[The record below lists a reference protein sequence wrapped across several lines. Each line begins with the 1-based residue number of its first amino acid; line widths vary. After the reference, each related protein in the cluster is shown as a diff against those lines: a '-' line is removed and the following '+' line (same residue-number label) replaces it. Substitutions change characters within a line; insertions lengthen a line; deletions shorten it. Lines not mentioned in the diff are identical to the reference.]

1 MAEALRTAVYRIM
14 LGTCMSLEIFVVV
27 ALHSENVL
35 YAENGVE
42 IWILAI

>member
-1 MAEALRTAVYRIM
+1 VTEALRTAVHGIM
-14 LGTCMSLEIFVVV
+14 LGTCMSLEILVVV

-35 YAENGVE
+35 HAENGVE